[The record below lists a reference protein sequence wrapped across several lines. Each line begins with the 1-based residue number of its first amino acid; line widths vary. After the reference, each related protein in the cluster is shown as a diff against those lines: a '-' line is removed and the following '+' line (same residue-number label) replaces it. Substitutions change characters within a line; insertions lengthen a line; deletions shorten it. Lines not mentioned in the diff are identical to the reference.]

1 MKFLFSSLVL
11 LSLVFVVYRTGITGT
26 VSIDANGDRNADYSL
41 LDMNEEGDFKV
52 SVTSSRQFP
61 TWTVTSSH
69 QLFSKCTIL

>member
-1 MKFLFSSLVL
+1 MMIAYYTSVML
-11 LSLVFVVYRTGITGT
+11 LSLILCCYAGITGT